1 MLHFTGWSCR
11 RAIEL
16 KAKWNIISFQISS
29 QLYRVIRQ
37 YICCVDFQC
46 FCCFMS
52 KYLCMAKLFFFV
64 ICQKEDRCSGQI
76 SLQSEERVANVWNM
90 TVTVPEWRKSMK
102 TIWQYRGL
110 MKMKIENTSSNS
122 RSGEMDSYLG
132 FLFNDLMLSS
142 DTLLE
147 VPKYSWWMHVRKNS
161 TI

>member
-1 MLHFTGWSCR
+1 
-11 RAIEL
+11 
-16 KAKWNIISFQISS
+16 
-29 QLYRVIRQ
+29 
-37 YICCVDFQC
+37 
-46 FCCFMS
+46 MS

-90 TVTVPEWRKSMK
+90 TVTVPEWLKSMK

-132 FLFNDLMLSS
+132 FLFNDLMLSRV
-142 DTLLE
+142 TLSLRYLSTVDE
-147 VPKYSWWMHVRKNS
+147 CMSERTVQFNWISCHSSWMNFPIVILVLQSKKWTLHQF
-161 TI
+161 